1 MKIKISKASEKEIA
15 KFNKKMWR
23 GEDIEH
29 YGQPVKWVKKDLIF
43 KAAEQGRVVG
53 TVKARYEV
61 GVVYVR
67 NLIVAKEK
75 RGEGIGRR
83 LMERVEK
90 AGKKLG
96 AHKMFLFTMEKW
108 KACRFYRKLGYK
120 KTGDL
125 PKHFL
130 KRNFVIYSKFI

>member
-1 MKIKISKASEKEIA
+1 MKINKATEKEIA

-23 GEDIEH
+23 DEDIEH
-29 YGQPVKWVKKDLIF
+29 YGRPVRWVKKDLIF
-43 KAAEQGRVVG
+43 KATEQGKILG

-61 GVVYVR
+61 GVVYVG
-67 NLIVAKEK
+67 NLIVAKDR

-83 LMERVEK
+83 LLEKVEK

-108 KACRFYRKLGYK
+108 KASEFYRKSGYR
-120 KTGDL
+120 KTADL